1 MPVLLAEVARVWEA
15 ATAMEAARVTV
26 VLATETSALEA
37 AVVWDSITLHVED
50 VKDQTTLAEREAW
63 ERVSRVE
70 AENDAVL
77 ASAREDAKGLV
88 RKISLL
94 KGELVEERRA

>member
-1 MPVLLAEVARVWEA
+1 MPVLMAEVARVWEA

-50 VKDQTTLAEREAW
+50 VKD
-63 ERVSRVE
+63 
-70 AENDAVL
+70 
-77 ASAREDAKGLV
+77 
-88 RKISLL
+88 
-94 KGELVEERRA
+94 